1 MRLVLTCFE
10 ITSGESAESLV
21 TSMSICGTTSG
32 SSSSSES
39 DSSWSFL
46 SFSSP
51 GMFSSRSKRKRVSR
65 VSSGTT
71 DSIWRIYGTKHVQT
85 LEASRGLPYRSRSH
99 DFGRSRLREMP
110 KNGNMRV
117 DRHLSVRILDRL
129 DGLTATREFDFVNS
143 PLAWNLI
150 HTPSLSA

>member
-1 MRLVLTCFE
+1 MFPDVVASVRTEIYGSLEILLRIREQIRMRLVLTCFE

-51 GMFSSRSKRKRVSR
+51 GMFSGRSRRMRVSR
-65 VSSGTT
+65 VSSRTT

-85 LEASRGLPYRSRSH
+85 DQYASRRLPYRTQAVLEYCKHHVFIHPRAVICPV
-99 DFGRSRLREMP
+99 FGFQIDP
-110 KNGNMRV
+110 
-117 DRHLSVRILDRL
+117 
-129 DGLTATREFDFVNS
+129 
-143 PLAWNLI
+143 
-150 HTPSLSA
+150 